1 MENTKRVQYVRSQPE
16 KVFMEKYLTP
26 KGLSMMAILDEK
38 CHFDASITPKLRKH
52 LEKEIWA
59 KYGKNR
65 YVINPESVI
74 IKGIFHTTPLA
85 GNVAPKEELPP
96 VKSAPIEKPKAKKSF
111 LYSLASII
119 SMLLIILGIKKLA
132 Q

>member
-16 KVFMEKYLTP
+16 KVFVEKYLSP
-26 KGLSMMAILDEK
+26 KGMRMMTILAEK
-38 CHFDASITPKLRKH
+38 ASNDTSITPKLRKH

-65 YVINPESVI
+65 YAINPESVV
-74 IKGIFHTTPLA
+74 IKGIFHLPQRQ
-85 GNVAPKEELPP
+85 GQVATKKELSP
-96 VKSAPIEKPKAKKSF
+96 VKSAPIEKPKTKKSF
-111 LYSLASII
+111 LKTIASVLG
-119 SMLLIILGIKKLA
+119 MLLIILGIKKLA